1 MLNDPVA
8 IWPLSLSS
16 VRLKKISPQDCSSS
30 IGIVDCRLD
39 ANTHGDGCP
48 TNRKCDMVNL
58 FNLEK
63 KYADDMVAHARTEA
77 PNECC
82 GILAGKDERV
92 IKLYRTT
99 NTEHSPYR
107 YKIDPVQML
116 AIYEEIQKNK
126 WKLLGVYHSHTH
138 TEAYPSATDIK
149 SIVFPE
155 SIYFI
160 VSLSNPDQA
169 IIRGFHITEDNISEV
184 ELRIIETQR

>member
-1 MLNDPVA
+1 M
-8 IWPLSLSS
+8 
-16 VRLKKISPQDCSSS
+16 KKISPKDCSSS

-138 TEAYPSATDIK
+138 TEAYPSPTDIK
-149 SIVFPE
+149 SAILPE
-155 SIYFI
+155 YLLFI
-160 VSLSNPDQA
+160 ISLSNPDQA
-169 IIRGFHITEDNISEV
+169 VIRVFQIIEGKITET
-184 ELRIIETQR
+184 ELRITET

>member
-1 MLNDPVA
+1 M
-8 IWPLSLSS
+8 
-16 VRLKKISPQDCSSS
+16 KKISPKDCSRA
-30 IGIVDCRLD
+30 IAIIDCRLN
-39 ANTHGDGCP
+39 AKTHGDGF
-48 TNRKCDMVNL
+48 TINRKCYMVNL
-58 FNLEK
+58 FNLET
-63 KYADDMVAHARTEA
+63 KYADEMVAHARTEA

-82 GILAGKDERV
+82 GILAGNDERV

-149 SIVFPE
+149 SIVLPK

-169 IIRGFHITEDNISEV
+169 IIKGFHITEGKITEV
-184 ELRIIETQR
+184 ELRIIETKL

>member
-1 MLNDPVA
+1 
-8 IWPLSLSS
+8 
-16 VRLKKISPQDCSSS
+16 
-30 IGIVDCRLD
+30 
-39 ANTHGDGCP
+39 
-48 TNRKCDMVNL
+48 
-58 FNLEK
+58 
-63 KYADDMVAHARTEA
+63 MVAHARTEA

-82 GILAGKDERV
+82 GILVGNDERV

-116 AIYEEIQKNK
+116 SIYKEIQENK

-160 VSLSNPDQA
+160 ISLSNPDQS
-169 IIRGFHITEDNISEV
+169 IIRGFHITEDKISEV

>member
-1 MLNDPVA
+1 
-8 IWPLSLSS
+8 
-16 VRLKKISPQDCSSS
+16 
-30 IGIVDCRLD
+30 
-39 ANTHGDGCP
+39 
-48 TNRKCDMVNL
+48 MVNL

-116 AIYEEIQKNK
+116 AIYEENSKEQM
-126 WKLLGVYHSHTH
+126 
-138 TEAYPSATDIK
+138 EAPWGLSFPYSYR
-149 SIVFPE
+149 SISFCHR
-155 SIYFI
+155 Y
-160 VSLSNPDQA
+160 
-169 IIRGFHITEDNISEV
+169 
-184 ELRIIETQR
+184 